1 MSRILDLRRIIAYLF
16 LLYGIIL
23 VITGALASPAA
34 MRKAEN
40 VRINLWTGLGMLV
53 VGAGFLIWELARPLP
68 PPGRP
73 PAEEGS
79 AGPPGRGPGGADSK
93 P

>member
-1 MSRILDLRRIIAYLF
+1 VSRILDLRRIIAYLF

-34 MRKAEN
+34 LHKAEN

-53 VGAGFLIWELARPLP
+53 VGAIFLIWELARPLAP
-68 PPGRP
+68 PERP
-73 PAEEGS
+73 EGS
-79 AGPPGRGPGGADSK
+79 PANRD
-93 P
+93 